1 MYKGR
6 NFVFRNE
13 DIASDCEDEDSD
25 SDDDGDDEDEEKS
38 QTDIVS
44 VYETQFFYR

>member
-13 DIASDCEDEDSD
+13 DITSDCEDKDSD
-25 SDDDGDDEDEEKS
+25 RDDDGDDEDEEKS

-44 VYETQFFYR
+44 V